1 MAPASV
7 AAGPAV
13 KSEPKDLGAEP
24 AVKSEPAV
32 AVEAPVAEPE
42 SEPSTEADIQ
52 TSMHVAVGAGC
63 SVYVGAEPADAG
75 PRTGRR
81 RCDCA
86 DCCNGLR
93 PRNPISPTLTDAY
106 VMELHRESGGGG
118 GRTDSGG
125 SEEVV

>member
-24 AVKSEPAV
+24 AVKSESAV
-32 AVEAPVAEPE
+32 AVEAAEPE

-93 PRNPISPTLTDAY
+93 PRNPISPTLT
-106 VMELHRESGGGG
+106 LSLIHI
-118 GRTDSGG
+118 
-125 SEEVV
+125 